1 MKTFILAIT
10 LLSLT
15 FVFATAQR
23 RQPIKPEIKQEQVTV
38 QTMARQPASK
48 AYVLDLTRRGTIY
61 NIASDVDYNRIR
73 VRTSKGDMTIA
84 ELLKKSGKNITGK
97 LRVGMT
103 SDIRIQKLGLARIGG
118 GGLNYSCG
126 DLACSCSGDDDCNDL
141 FSSDKCGPIAVCYPD
156 GCVCIRI

>member
-1 MKTFILAIT
+1 MKTFIVAIT

-103 SDIRIQKLGLARIGG
+103 SDIRIQKLGLARIGR
-118 GGLNYSCG
+118 GGLSYDCG
-126 DLACSCSGDDDCNDL
+126 NLACSCSGDDDCNDL